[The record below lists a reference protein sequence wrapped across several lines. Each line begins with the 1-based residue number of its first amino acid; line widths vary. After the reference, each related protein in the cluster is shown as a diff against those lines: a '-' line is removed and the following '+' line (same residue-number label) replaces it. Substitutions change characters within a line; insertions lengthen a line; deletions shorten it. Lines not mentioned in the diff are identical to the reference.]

1 MILWL
6 DMFFYIDSK
15 LLLCR
20 SHDDS
25 FARGI
30 LTTESYD
37 YGVKRR
43 IVSLKICFVSWLLEF
58 AGVLLTL
65 LTPLLRGLGFHY
77 LYYFDAVLMFIVI
90 PFIHL
95 MNDEDTKTIITENGW
110 LQGIQHMIRVK
121 QDETR

>member
-1 MILWL
+1 
-6 DMFFYIDSK
+6 MFNEFLHCYEIFIF
-15 LLLCR
+15 R

-30 LTTESYD
+30 LNTESYD
-37 YGVKRR
+37 YGIKRR
-43 IVSLKICFVSWLLEF
+43 MVSLKICFVSWLLEF

-65 LTPLLRGLGFHY
+65 LTPFLRGLGFHY

-95 MNDEDTKTIITENGW
+95 MNDEDTKSIITENGW
-110 LQGIQHMIRVK
+110 RKGIQYMLGIK
-121 QDETR
+121 QDNPH